1 MYPRHSYLDPMY
13 TMSVPANYTAYGIV
27 DLIAHTL
34 EAYFGEGDASL
45 SDKFVAAIGK
55 EAMEYGPALM
65 TDLQNYDLRARI
77 MWAATMALNGFTSFG
92 RVNGDWGVHALGHV
106 LSFLYDT
113 PHGATL
119 SIVYPAWLKKMKE
132 RIPERIAQLGYQLFG
147 VKDADKTIAGIE
159 GFFSK
164 IGSPVKLGDEGIGR
178 EKYDEIL
185 ILKNENKSQGLA
197 QPLEDS
203 DRKDILDIM
212 YS

>member
-1 MYPRHSYLDPMY
+1 MY